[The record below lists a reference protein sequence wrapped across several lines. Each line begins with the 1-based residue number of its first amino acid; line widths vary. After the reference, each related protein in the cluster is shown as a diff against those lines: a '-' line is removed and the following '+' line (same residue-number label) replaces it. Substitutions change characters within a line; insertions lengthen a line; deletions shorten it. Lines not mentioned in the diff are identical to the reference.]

1 MLRSNLEY
9 ILLRLL
15 RRFVFSDAFLL
26 RWGRLLPYYRTN
38 TNQTDPEPIVS
49 EYARHLPHDVR
60 FQSVLEIGV
69 GATNSTGYALA
80 ARFPTARLTLLEP
93 FVPLDQAADKGLLTA
108 IASRHAIDPAELS
121 RRVERINNLGDVPA
135 RHFDLILSSSVL
147 EHVSD
152 PARLFSEL
160 KRVLQP
166 QGQMIH
172 LVDYRDHF
180 FKYPFHFLQFNRGVW
195 VRWLNPGD
203 LLRWRA
209 YDHRDLLH
217 SAGFNVTLAE
227 VRYDEAAFS
236 KISGRL
242 SPDFRREDPLTS
254 ATYAAIVARPKSP

>member
-1 MLRSNLEY
+1 MLLSNLEY
-9 ILLRLL
+9 ISLRLL
-15 RRFVFSDAFLL
+15 RRFIFSDAFLL

-49 EYARHLPHDVR
+49 EYARHLPPDFRV
-60 FQSVLEIGV
+60 QSVLEIGV
-69 GATNSTGYALA
+69 GATNSTGYELA
-80 ARFPTARLTLLEP
+80 ARIPTARLTLLEP
-93 FVPLDQAADKGLLTA
+93 FVSLDEAADKGLLAA
-108 IASRHAIDPAELS
+108 IARRHAIDPADLS
-121 RRVERINNLGDVPA
+121 RRVERINNLGDIPPH
-135 RHFDLILSSSVL
+135 HFDLILSSSVL

-152 PARLFSEL
+152 PARLFSDL
-160 KRVLQP
+160 KRVLQL
-166 QGQMIH
+166 QGRMVH

-180 FKYPFHFLQFNRGVW
+180 FKYPFHFLQFSRAVW
-195 VRWLNPGD
+195 MRWLNPGD

-217 SAGFNVTLAE
+217 AAGFSVTLAE

-236 KISGRL
+236 RISARL